1 MTRSTGRAI
10 LGLSYSYDSGA
21 ALLVDG
27 RIVAAVNEERMNRE
41 KCYAGFPALAVAECL
56 RIAGLSP
63 GDVGRVAVGGLMN
76 FPYESGLAN
85 TASARYQLSNTL
97 SRLGLLRLLI
107 GTLPFAYTLRA
118 FFGNRFNPVFN
129 RHGELTTRLAGMGV
143 TAPVAY
149 FDHHL
154 CHNAGAYY
162 ASGFDRC
169 HAVSIDA
176 FGDCFSSRIYE
187 CTGGVMRLR
196 RTVPAYHSPAHHYA
210 YVTALLG
217 FTPTRHEGKVT
228 GLAAFGDST
237 ETARIL
243 GERITYSASRRTP
256 FVRGLY
262 QRPEVDYLRAAL
274 ADFSR
279 EDIAAGVQQVLEDVA
294 TRYVRD
300 NIPDIPSTSIV
311 LSGGVAANVR
321 LNQKVRDLG
330 FRDVFVFPHMG
341 DGGLSV
347 GACYAAN
354 AGSAGAARNQPIA
367 DVYLGSEYTDAE
379 IESALEGSGFDWRRS
394 ACVEQEVAGQV
405 AAGKIVA
412 RFNGRMEYGPR
423 ALCNRSILYK
433 ADDPDVNTWLNHR
446 LQRTEFMP
454 FAPVLLRE
462 DAPRFLKDYDE
473 ARSIAARY
481 MTITYDVTDLCKA
494 QAAAIV
500 HVDGTARP
508 QIIDE
513 AANPSMFGIL
523 TEYKRLRGFSVM
535 VNTSFN
541 MHEEPI
547 IRTPDEAIESVK
559 QAGLDVLAIGPF
571 VAFNRAGA

>member
-1 MTRSTGRAI
+1 MTETRRRVI

-21 ALLVDG
+21 ALLING

-41 KCYAGFPALAVAECL
+41 KCYAGFPALAIAECL
-56 RIAGLSP
+56 RIAGLTAS
-63 GDVGRVAVGGLMN
+63 DIDRVAVGGLMN
-76 FPYESGLAN
+76 FPYESGLTS
-85 TASARYQLSNTL
+85 TASARHQLSNLL

-107 GTLPFAYTLRA
+107 GTLPFAYALRA

-129 RHGELTTRLAGMGV
+129 RHADLTSRLATMGV
-143 TAPVAY
+143 TAPVSY

-162 ASGFDRC
+162 GSGFDRC

-187 CTGGVMRLR
+187 CATGAMRLR
-196 RTVPAYHSPAHHYA
+196 KTVPAYHSPAHHYA

-228 GLAAFGDST
+228 GLAAFGDPT

-243 GERITYSASRRTP
+243 GERLTYSPSRRTP

-262 QRPEVDYLRAAL
+262 QRPEVEYLRTAL
-274 ADFSR
+274 AGHSR
-279 EDIAAGVQQVLEDVA
+279 EDIAAGIQQVLEDVA
-294 TRYVRD
+294 TRYLRD
-300 NIPDIPSTSIV
+300 NIPDIASTSIV

-321 LNQKVRDLG
+321 LNQKIRDLG

-341 DGGLSV
+341 DGGLAV

-354 AGSAGAARNQPIA
+354 AGAADGGRNQPIT
-367 DVYLGSEYTDAE
+367 DVYLGSEYSDGG
-379 IESALEGSGFDWRRS
+379 IEAALAASGFAWHRS
-394 ACVEQEVAGQV
+394 DHVEREVAEQV

-412 RFNGRMEYGPR
+412 RFTGRMEYGPR

-433 ADDPDVNTWLNHR
+433 ADDPEVNTWLNHW
-446 LQRTEFMP
+446 LKRTEFMP
-454 FAPVLLRE
+454 FAPVLLAE
-462 DAPRFLKDYDE
+462 DAPRFLKDYED
-473 ARSIAARY
+473 ARGVAARY
-481 MTITYDVTDLCKA
+481 MTVTYDVTDLCKA

-508 QIIDE
+508 QIVH
-513 AANPSMFGIL
+513 ASTNPSMFGIL

-547 IRTPDEAIESVK
+547 IRTPDEAVESVK
-559 QAGLDVLAIGPF
+559 QAGLDVLAIGPYM
-571 VAFNRAGA
+571 AFNKAHG